1 MFYLE
6 NYSIYADVITKGKAT
21 VYTKDITKENW
32 EVHYNSILNILRDGV
47 ESDVVKYNFIEI
59 IFDCGES
66 VELTIPDY
74 WYNLIMWYIIVTVGQ
89 RIQPK
94 HLFFDE
100 AITRRTIKKYI
111 DKFFIDENLSKLPNM
126 TLNNIIDDCMFR
138 FGEID
143 EFSYYLA
150 NTINLEDFITLMNE
164 NPEFYNILHL
174 NLENVPLDMVKQE
187 GMKYTKR
194 AVEIIKDSE
203 HCLANFFKAGEGVNI
218 KQFKEFAINIG
229 TKPDGNGGVYPTIIN
244 KNFIAGGVNDTL
256 SFYIESSTG
265 RTAQIIVDGNVG
277 SSGHFARLLGLNNSD
292 SFIHPD
298 PNYDCHTANYQ
309 ILTIKDSNMLRK
321 LENRYY
327 RLNPNGMEY
336 KITLDSDIIGKT
348 IYLRSPMTCASAAHG
363 HGICYKCY
371 GDLAFVNEDI
381 NIGKMAAELI
391 SSVITQRM
399 LSAKHL
405 LEAVVRKM
413 KWSEGFTDL
422 FNIEFNIIKLET
434 NMDLTGYKLQILTDD
449 IELESEED
457 VEDSFNEYINKFKII
472 SPDGQETEI
481 FTSDLDNLYIT
492 YDLNKIIEDNYDENI
507 ITIDLNKLEDVPLF
521 GLQICNNDLSRVLDK
536 VTSILNKKPVT
547 TSFNRHEL
555 LQALLE
561 SLNEGGLD
569 VNSVHAEIILMNQIR
584 SAEDILLM
592 PDWEYPNE
600 DYRILTLRGALEN
613 NPSVTVT
620 LTYEYISKT
629 LASPLTFKKTKPSY
643 MDLFFMEQ
651 PQKFLK
657 EGPTQ
662 AITRELDENGLEIA
676 ITKLNEK

>member
-1 MFYLE
+1 MFYLQ
-6 NYSIYADVITKGKAT
+6 NYGVYADVIEKGKAT
-21 VYTKDITKENW
+21 VFSKDITKENW
-32 EVHYNSILNILRDGV
+32 ELHYNSILNILRDGIDT
-47 ESDVVKYNFIEI
+47 DVVKYNFVEV
-59 IFDCGES
+59 IFDNGES
-66 VELTIPDY
+66 VELSIPDY
-74 WYNLIMWYIIVTVGQ
+74 WYNLIMWYVVVAVD
-89 RIQPK
+89 RKIQPK
-94 HLFFDE
+94 HIFFDE

-111 DKFFIDENLSKLPNM
+111 DKFFIDENLSILPNIS
-126 TLNNIIDDCMFR
+126 LNNIIDDCMFR
-138 FGEID
+138 YGQID
-143 EFSYYLA
+143 EFSYFLS
-150 NTINLEDFITLMNE
+150 NTINLEDFRDLMNE
-164 NPEFYNILHL
+164 NQEFYDILHL
-174 NLENVPLDMVKQE
+174 NLENVPLDIVKQE

-194 AVEIIKDSE
+194 AVELIKDSD
-203 HCLANFFKAGEGVNI
+203 HCLSNFFKAGEGVNI

-244 KNFIAGGVNDTL
+244 KNFITGGVNDTL

-309 ILTIKDSNMLRK
+309 ILTIKDGNMLRK

-336 KITLDSDIIGKT
+336 KITLDDNNLIGQT
-348 IYLRSPMTCASAAHG
+348 IYLRSPMTCASAAKG
-363 HGICYKCY
+363 HGICHKCY
-371 GDLAFVNEDI
+371 GDLAFVNRDI

-405 LEAVVRKM
+405 LEAAVRKM
-413 KWSEGFTDL
+413 KWSQGFSDL
-422 FNIEFNIIKLET
+422 FEVEFNIIKLSP
-434 NMDLTGYKLQILTDD
+434 NIDITGYKLEIVTDD
-449 IELESEED
+449 IELQSEED
-457 VEDSFNEYINKFKII
+457 TEDSFNEYITKFRVL
-472 SPDGQETEI
+472 SPNGEAIEI

-492 YDLNKIIEDNYDENI
+492 YDLNKIMEENYDENVI
-507 ITIDLNKLEDVPLF
+507 LLDLDKLEDTPLF
-521 GLQICNNDLSRVLDK
+521 GLEICNNDLSRILDK
-536 VTSILNKKPVT
+536 VTSILNKKQVT
-547 TSFNRHEL
+547 TSFNRHEW

-561 SLNEGGLD
+561 ALNEGGLD

-584 SAEDILLM
+584 SDEDILLM
-592 PDWEYPNE
+592 PEWEYPNE
-600 DYRILTLRGALEN
+600 SYRILTLRGALEN
-613 NPSVTVT
+613 NPSVTVS

-629 LASPLTFKKTKPSY
+629 LASPLTFRKTKPSY

-657 EGPTQ
+657 DGPLES
-662 AITRELDENGLEIA
+662 IIREVDENGLEIP
-676 ITKLNEK
+676 IRKL